1 MAYHIIQN
9 KNTHVN
15 MLLKSG
21 NQLMKANAQIIEIK
35 SKGLFAYTV
44 ATADTTIL
52 IRDLANILLCNGIKI
67 GEKRLFNCMR
77 ENGYLINKKRSD
89 YNLPTQK
96 SIIMNS
102 IVVLMML
109 ILKTIIVL
117 ARFMLLLSQR

>member
-15 MLLKSG
+15 MLLKAG

-35 SKGLFAYTV
+35 PKGLFAYTV

-52 IRDLANILLCNGIKI
+52 IRNLANILWDNGIKI

-96 SIIMNS
+96 SIIVNP

-109 ILKTIIVL
+109 ILTAIIVL
-117 ARFMLLLSQR
+117 ARFILLLI